1 MKKWELR
8 FRYIPPDDYMT
19 PLMYIPIESTLVKAE
34 TEEKAW
40 EQFLKIVLPGLRD
53 YYQREK

>member
-8 FRYIPPDDYMT
+8 FRYISPDDYMT
-19 PLMYIPIESTLVKAE
+19 PLMYIPIESTLVEAG